1 MNQLTWLRL
10 LAALLA
16 ILLIGCGAPPV
27 DSIAIGPES
36 QLFVDDRL
44 VSEAHGVRRT
54 LHPAQKLAQPVLVA
68 DRPWE
73 GERVYVYGTIYHDPA
88 EEIFKMWYLARLGPG
103 YEKRLPGLGEH
114 GDLVLYATSKDGV
127 QWEKPNLNLH
137 QFDGSG
143 DNNIV
148 LLNLHSPAILIDA
161 DAPDTARYR
170 MLAWNWDPEHY
181 GYWRAYSDD
190 GIVWK
195 EYKEGPVLFK
205 PDEILEAMTTAR
217 SPKDGA
223 YLAFFRLWDDV
234 RGFHR
239 RAIGVSR
246 SEDFQHWSAPQ
257 LVLTPD
263 EEDDKWASGT
273 EQRTEF
279 YNMAAFSYGSQF
291 LGFLPVFRVERILKL
306 DKSVSASNQAKW
318 DGPIDAQ
325 LVHSRDGVN
334 WERFEDRSP
343 LIPNG
348 EPGSFDAGCI
358 LALANPPVIA
368 GDGAGDEVWVY
379 YTAVNTKHGAPMP
392 PKRITIARASWRLD
406 GFVSLDSDNS
416 GGIVETVTLQTA
428 GDQLE
433 VNVDAS
439 KGSLQVEVLSAAGEV
454 LPEFDLESSERI
466 SGNQIRHIVRWN
478 ERSLLDTAEPI
489 RLRFHLNNAQLYS
502 FRITKHA
509 VAA

>member
-1 MNQLTWLRL
+1 MNQCPRPELLVALLASL
-10 LAALLA
+10 LAA
-16 ILLIGCGAPPV
+16 CGAPPADPV
-27 DSIAIGPES
+27 EIGPET

-44 VSEAHGVRRT
+44 VSDAQGVRRT
-54 LHPAQKLAQPVLVA
+54 LHPGRKLPRPVLEA

-73 GERVYVYGTIYHDPA
+73 GERVYVYGTIHYDRA

-103 YEKRLPGLGEH
+103 YEERLPGLGEH

-127 QWEKPNLNLH
+127 QWDKPSLNRH

-148 LLNLHSPAILIDA
+148 LLNLHSPAILIDE
-161 DAPDTARYR
+161 DAPGAARYR
-170 MLAWNWDPEHY
+170 MLAWNWELDNY
-181 GYWRAYSDD
+181 GYWRAYSED

-195 EYKEGPVLFK
+195 EYEQKPVLFK

-217 SPKDGA
+217 GPADGA
-223 YLAFFRLWDDV
+223 YFAFFRLWDDV

-246 SEDFQHWSAPQ
+246 STDFQHWSAPQ

-263 EEDDKWASGT
+263 EKDDEWASGA

-279 YNMAAFSYGSQF
+279 YNLAGFSYGSQF
-291 LGFLPVFRVERILKL
+291 LGFLPVFRVERIQQL
-306 DKSVSASNQAKW
+306 DKSVSVSNQAKW

-325 LVHSRDGVN
+325 LVHSRDGLT
-334 WERFEDRSP
+334 WQRFEDRSP
-343 LIPNG
+343 IIPNG

-358 LALANPPVIA
+358 LALANPPVIV
-368 GDGAGDEVWVY
+368 GDDVWVY

-392 PKRITIARASWRLD
+392 PKRITVARASWRLD
-406 GFVSLDSDNS
+406 GFVSLDSGAS
-416 GGIVETVTLQTA
+416 GGIVETVPLHPA

-439 KGSLQVEVLSAAGEV
+439 QGSFRVEVLSATGEP
-454 LPEFDLESSERI
+454 LPEFGLDSSESI
-466 SGNQIRHIVRWN
+466 SGNHVRHMVRWK
-478 ERSLLDTAEPI
+478 ERTLLDAGEPI
-489 RLRFHLNNAQLYS
+489 RLRFHLSNAQLYS
-502 FRITKHA
+502 FRITKHRLA
-509 VAA
+509 E